1 MIPYILKTLQQEDH
15 VFVERLGAFRTQL
28 KHAVVEKNVI
38 HPPYNEVVF
47 SQDDSEENN
56 FALANQI
63 SREKKC
69 LFTEANEQIMRWVDE
84 LLSALQHNKSVTY
97 EGFGTF
103 MLDKKGNIS
112 FESAVV
118 PQLNS
123 QFEGMEPIDIK
134 NVGVAVVEDDEPV
147 KVVETVEEPEPEP
160 VVESEPIAEPE
171 PEYAETFPE
180 TSLQPEQESVVESE
194 PVVANNDSPEDE
206 TVTIEEPVEEPEPEP
221 VVEPEPI
228 AEPEP
233 EYAETFPETSQQPE
247 PESVVDPEPVG
258 ANNDSP
264 EDETMKGEE
273 KDDEED
279 DEDDD
284 EDDEEEDEE
293 EEEEEDDDEKKHHK
307 LAWLWIL
314 LLLLVALGALGF
326 VFRDKITSLYHQ
338 WKDKEQSVEQD
349 VTPEVTDD
357 DNQTATFEDESV
369 VDEVEA
375 VEEVTPEVVEEPT
388 PKPVAAAPVKSTS
401 DGKYDYIQFEQGR
414 FYVIVGSFPTESDVV
429 KHIRNKR
436 LGQYSPVIVKQEG
449 VKNLRV
455 CIGVFNTEA
464 EAEQFGKSTNQ
475 NYWVL
480 K

>member
-47 SQDDSEENN
+47 SQNDSEENN

-160 VVESEPIAEPE
+160 VVE
-171 PEYAETFPE
+171 
-180 TSLQPEQESVVESE
+180 
-194 PVVANNDSPEDE
+194 
-206 TVTIEEPVEEPEPEP
+206 
-221 VVEPEPI
+221 PEPI

-233 EYAETFPETSQQPE
+233 EHVETFPETSLQPE

-293 EEEEEDDDEKKHHK
+293 EEDDDDEKKHHK

-326 VFRDKITSLYHQ
+326 VFRDKITSFYHQ
-338 WKDKEQSVEQD
+338 WKDKEQPVEQD
-349 VTPEVTDD
+349 VTPEVTDN

-388 PKPVAAAPVKSTS
+388 PKPVATAPVKSTS
-401 DGKYDYIQFEQGR
+401 DGKYDYIQFEHGR

>member
-1 MIPYILKTLQQEDH
+1 M
-15 VFVERLGAFRTQL
+15 
-28 KHAVVEKNVI
+28 
-38 HPPYNEVVF
+38 
-47 SQDDSEENN
+47 
-56 FALANQI
+56 
-63 SREKKC
+63 
-69 LFTEANEQIMRWVDE
+69 
-84 LLSALQHNKSVTY
+84 
-97 EGFGTF
+97 
-103 MLDKKGNIS
+103 
-112 FESAVV
+112 
-118 PQLNS
+118 
-123 QFEGMEPIDIK
+123 
-134 NVGVAVVEDDEPV
+134 
-147 KVVETVEEPEPEP
+147 
-160 VVESEPIAEPE
+160 
-171 PEYAETFPE
+171 
-180 TSLQPEQESVVESE
+180 
-194 PVVANNDSPEDE
+194 
-206 TVTIEEPVEEPEPEP
+206 TIEEPVEEPEPEP
-221 VVEPEPI
+221 VMEPEPI

-233 EYAETFPETSQQPE
+233 EYAETFQETSLQPE
-247 PESVVDPEPVG
+247 PESIVEPEPVG

-264 EDETMKGEE
+264 EDETGDEKDDKAIKNDEE
-273 KDDEED
+273 EDDDDDEED
-279 DEDDD
+279 EEDDD
-284 EDDEEEDEE
+284 DDEEEDDE
-293 EEEEEDDDEKKHHK
+293 DEKKHHK

-326 VFRDKITSLYHQ
+326 VFRDKITSFYHQ

-436 LGQYSPVIVKQEG
+436 LGQYSPVIVKQDG
-449 VKNLRV
+449 FKNLRV

>member
-1 MIPYILKTLQQEDH
+1 MIPYILKTLQKEKY
-15 VFVERLGAFRTQL
+15 VFIERLGAFKTQL

-47 SQDDSEENN
+47 SQNDSEENN
-56 FALANQI
+56 FALADQI

-69 LFTEANEQIMRWVDE
+69 LFTEANEQIMKWVDE
-84 LLSALQHNKSVTY
+84 LLTALQHNKSVTY

-112 FESAVV
+112 FESSVI

-123 QFEGMEPIDIK
+123 QFEGMEPIDI
-134 NVGVAVVEDDEPV
+134 GRVAAAATESVSEIETEDVESEDDETMKVEEPA
-147 KVVETVEEPEPEP
+147 KVVE
-160 VVESEPIAEPE
+160 I
-171 PEYAETFPE
+171 
-180 TSLQPEQESVVESE
+180 
-194 PVVANNDSPEDE
+194 
-206 TVTIEEPVEEPEPEP
+206 VEEPEPEP
-221 VVEPEPI
+221 VVEPESVAVPE
-228 AEPEP
+228 ADEAMKVEEPVEEPEP
-233 EYAETFPETSQQPE
+233 EPAVESESVAVPEDDEPMKVEEIVEEPE
-247 PESVVDPEPVG
+247 PEPVAEPE
-258 ANNDSP
+258 A
-264 EDETMKGEE
+264 DEAMRDDE

-279 DEDDD
+279 DDEEDGDGD
-284 EDDEEEDEE
+284 EDDEEDDDEE
-293 EEEEEDDDEKKHHK
+293 DDDEEDDDEEDDDEKKHHK

-326 VFRDKITSLYHQ
+326 VFRDKITSCYHQ
-338 WKDKEQSVEQD
+338 WKDKKQPVGQEIM
-349 VTPEVTDD
+349 PEVTDE

-375 VEEVTPEVVEEPT
+375 VEEVTSEVVEEPA

-436 LGQYSPVIVKQEG
+436 LGQYSPVIVKQDG

>member
-56 FALANQI
+56 FALASQI

-147 KVVETVEEPEPEP
+147 MVV
-160 VVESEPIAEPE
+160 
-171 PEYAETFPE
+171 
-180 TSLQPEQESVVESE
+180 
-194 PVVANNDSPEDE
+194 
-206 TVTIEEPVEEPEPEP
+206 EPVEEPEPES
-221 VVEPEPI
+221 VMEPEPI

-233 EYAETFPETSQQPE
+233 EYAETFQETSLQPE
-247 PESVVDPEPVG
+247 PESIVEPEPVG

-264 EDETMKGEE
+264 EDETDDETDDE
-273 KDDEED
+273 KDDKAIKNDEEED
-279 DEDDD
+279 DD
-284 EDDEEEDEE
+284 DDEEEDDE
-293 EEEEEDDDEKKHHK
+293 DEKKHHK

-326 VFRDKITSLYHQ
+326 VFRDKITSFYHQ

-436 LGQYSPVIVKQEG
+436 LGQYSPVIVKQDG
-449 VKNLRV
+449 FKNLRV

>member
-147 KVVETVEEPEPEP
+147 KVVETVEEPEP
-160 VVESEPIAEPE
+160 IAEPE
-171 PEYAETFPE
+171 PEY
-180 TSLQPEQESVVESE
+180 V
-194 PVVANNDSPEDE
+194 
-206 TVTIEEPVEEPEPEP
+206 
-221 VVEPEPI
+221 
-228 AEPEP
+228 
-233 EYAETFPETSQQPE
+233 ETFPETSQQPE

-273 KDDEED
+273 KDDAED

-284 EDDEEEDEE
+284 EDDEEED

-326 VFRDKITSLYHQ
+326 VFRDKITSFYHQ
-338 WKDKEQSVEQD
+338 WKDKEQPVGQEI
-349 VTPEVTDD
+349 TPEVTDE

-369 VDEVEA
+369 VDEVET
-375 VEEVTPEVVEEPT
+375 VEEVTPEVVEEPA

-414 FYVIVGSFPTESDVV
+414 YYVIVGSFPTESDVV

-436 LGQYSPVIVKQEG
+436 LGQYSPVIVKQDG
-449 VKNLRV
+449 FKNLR
-455 CIGVFNTEA
+455 IEIKGD
-464 EAEQFGKSTNQ
+464 G
-475 NYWVL
+475 
-480 K
+480 

>member
-47 SQDDSEENN
+47 SQNDSEENN

-112 FESAVV
+112 FESSVV

-134 NVGVAVVEDDEPV
+134 SVGVAIVEDDEPM
-147 KVVETVEEPEPEP
+147 KVVETVDEPEPEP
-160 VVESEPIAEPE
+160 VVEPEPIAEPEPEYVETFQETSLQPEPESVVESEPVVANNDSPEDETEAIEESVEEPEPEPIVEPEPIAEPE

-180 TSLQPEQESVVESE
+180 TSLQPE
-194 PVVANNDSPEDE
+194 
-206 TVTIEEPVEEPEPEP
+206 PEP
-221 VVEPEPI
+221 VVE
-228 AEPEP
+228 
-233 EYAETFPETSQQPE
+233 
-247 PESVVDPEPVG
+247 PEPVG

-264 EDETMKGEE
+264 EDETMKDEE

-293 EEEEEDDDEKKHHK
+293 EEDDDDEKKHHK

-349 VTPEVTDD
+349 VTPEVTDN

-388 PKPVAAAPVKSTS
+388 PKPVATAPVKSTS
-401 DGKYDYIQFEQGR
+401 DGKYDYIQFEHGR

>member
-56 FALANQI
+56 FALASQI

-147 KVVETVEEPEPEP
+147 KVVE
-160 VVESEPIAEPE
+160 
-171 PEYAETFPE
+171 
-180 TSLQPEQESVVESE
+180 
-194 PVVANNDSPEDE
+194 
-206 TVTIEEPVEEPEPEP
+206 PVEEPEP
-221 VVEPEPI
+221 VMEPEPI

-233 EYAETFPETSQQPE
+233 EYAETFQETSLQPE
-247 PESVVDPEPVG
+247 PESIVEPEPVGANNDSPEGETVTIEEPVEDPEPEPVMEPEPIAEPEPEYAETFQETSLQPEPESIVEPEPVG

-264 EDETMKGEE
+264 EDETDDETDDE
-273 KDDEED
+273 KDDKAIKNDEEED
-279 DEDDD
+279 DD
-284 EDDEEEDEE
+284 DDEEEDDE
-293 EEEEEDDDEKKHHK
+293 DEKKHHK

-326 VFRDKITSLYHQ
+326 VFRDKITSFYHQ

-436 LGQYSPVIVKQEG
+436 LGQYSPVIVKQDG
-449 VKNLRV
+449 FKNLRV

>member
-1 MIPYILKTLQQEDH
+1 MIPYILKTLQKEDH

-147 KVVETVEEPEPEP
+147 KVVEPVKETEPEP
-160 VVESEPIAEPE
+160 VM
-171 PEYAETFPE
+171 
-180 TSLQPEQESVVESE
+180 
-194 PVVANNDSPEDE
+194 
-206 TVTIEEPVEEPEPEP
+206 
-221 VVEPEPI
+221 EPEPI

-233 EYAETFPETSQQPE
+233 EYVETFPETSLQPE

-258 ANNDSP
+258 TNNDSP

-279 DEDDD
+279 DEIDDEDDD
-284 EDDEEEDEE
+284 EDEDEEDDDEEE
-293 EEEEEDDDEKKHHK
+293 DDEKKHHK
-307 LAWLWIL
+307 MAWLWIL

-326 VFRDKITSLYHQ
+326 VFRDKITSFYHQ

-349 VTPEVTDD
+349 VTPKVTDD
-357 DNQTATFEDESV
+357 DNQTVTFEDESV

-388 PKPVAAAPVKSTS
+388 PKSVAAAPVKSTS
-401 DGKYDYIQFEQGR
+401 DGKYDYIQFEHGR

>member
-56 FALANQI
+56 FALASQI

-147 KVVETVEEPEPEP
+147 KVVE
-160 VVESEPIAEPE
+160 
-171 PEYAETFPE
+171 
-180 TSLQPEQESVVESE
+180 
-194 PVVANNDSPEDE
+194 
-206 TVTIEEPVEEPEPEP
+206 PVEEPEP
-221 VVEPEPI
+221 VMEPEPI

-233 EYAETFPETSQQPE
+233 EYAETFQETSLQPE
-247 PESVVDPEPVG
+247 PESVVEPESVG

-264 EDETMKGEE
+264 EDETDDETDDE
-273 KDDEED
+273 KDDKAIKNDEEED
-279 DEDDD
+279 DD
-284 EDDEEEDEE
+284 DDEEEDDE
-293 EEEEEDDDEKKHHK
+293 DEKKHHK

-326 VFRDKITSLYHQ
+326 VFRDKITSFYHQ

-436 LGQYSPVIVKQEG
+436 LGQYSPVIVKQDG
-449 VKNLRV
+449 FKNLRV

>member
-56 FALANQI
+56 FALASQI

-147 KVVETVEEPEPEP
+147 KVVE
-160 VVESEPIAEPE
+160 
-171 PEYAETFPE
+171 
-180 TSLQPEQESVVESE
+180 
-194 PVVANNDSPEDE
+194 
-206 TVTIEEPVEEPEPEP
+206 PVEEPEP
-221 VVEPEPI
+221 VMEPEPI

-233 EYAETFPETSQQPE
+233 EYAETFQETSLQPE
-247 PESVVDPEPVG
+247 PESIVEPEPVG

-264 EDETMKGEE
+264 EDETDDETDDE
-273 KDDEED
+273 KDDKAIKNDEEED
-279 DEDDD
+279 DD
-284 EDDEEEDEE
+284 DDEEEDDE
-293 EEEEEDDDEKKHHK
+293 DEKKHHK

-326 VFRDKITSLYHQ
+326 VFRDKITSFYHQ

-436 LGQYSPVIVKQEG
+436 LGQYSPVIVKQDG
-449 VKNLRV
+449 FKNLRV

>member
-160 VVESEPIAEPE
+160 VVE
-171 PEYAETFPE
+171 
-180 TSLQPEQESVVESE
+180 
-194 PVVANNDSPEDE
+194 
-206 TVTIEEPVEEPEPEP
+206 
-221 VVEPEPI
+221 PEPI

-233 EYAETFPETSQQPE
+233 EHVETFPETSLQPE

-293 EEEEEDDDEKKHHK
+293 EEDDDDEKKHHK

-326 VFRDKITSLYHQ
+326 VFRDKITSFYHQ
-338 WKDKEQSVEQD
+338 WKDKEQPVEQD
-349 VTPEVTDD
+349 VTPEVTDN

-388 PKPVAAAPVKSTS
+388 PKPVATAPVKSTS
-401 DGKYDYIQFEQGR
+401 DGKYDYIQFEHGR

>member
-1 MIPYILKTLQQEDH
+1 
-15 VFVERLGAFRTQL
+15 
-28 KHAVVEKNVI
+28 
-38 HPPYNEVVF
+38 
-47 SQDDSEENN
+47 
-56 FALANQI
+56 
-63 SREKKC
+63 
-69 LFTEANEQIMRWVDE
+69 MRWVDE

-147 KVVETVEEPEPEP
+147 KVVE
-160 VVESEPIAEPE
+160 
-171 PEYAETFPE
+171 
-180 TSLQPEQESVVESE
+180 
-194 PVVANNDSPEDE
+194 
-206 TVTIEEPVEEPEPEP
+206 PVEEPEP
-221 VVEPEPI
+221 VMEPEPI

-233 EYAETFPETSQQPE
+233 EYAETFQETSLQPE
-247 PESVVDPEPVG
+247 PESIVEPEPVG

-264 EDETMKGEE
+264 EDETDDETDDE
-273 KDDEED
+273 KDDKAIKNDEEED
-279 DEDDD
+279 DD
-284 EDDEEEDEE
+284 DDEEEDDE
-293 EEEEEDDDEKKHHK
+293 DEKKHHK

-326 VFRDKITSLYHQ
+326 VFRDKITSFYHQ

-401 DGKYDYIQFEQGR
+401 D
-414 FYVIVGSFPTESDVV
+414 
-429 KHIRNKR
+429 
-436 LGQYSPVIVKQEG
+436 
-449 VKNLRV
+449 
-455 CIGVFNTEA
+455 
-464 EAEQFGKSTNQ
+464 
-475 NYWVL
+475 
-480 K
+480 

>member
-56 FALANQI
+56 FALASQI

-147 KVVETVEEPEPEP
+147 KVVEPVEEPEPVMEP
-160 VVESEPIAEPE
+160 EPIAEPE
-171 PEYAETFPE
+171 PEYAETFQE
-180 TSLQPEQESVVESE
+180 TSLQPEPESIVEPE
-194 PVVANNDSPEDE
+194 PVGANNDSPEGE

-221 VVEPEPI
+221 VMEPEPI

-233 EYAETFPETSQQPE
+233 EYAETFQETSLQPE
-247 PESVVDPEPVG
+247 PESIVEPEPVG

-264 EDETMKGEE
+264 EDETDDETDDE
-273 KDDEED
+273 KDDKAIKNDEEED
-279 DEDDD
+279 DD
-284 EDDEEEDEE
+284 DDEEEDDE
-293 EEEEEDDDEKKHHK
+293 DEKKHHK

-326 VFRDKITSLYHQ
+326 VFRDKITSFYHQ

-436 LGQYSPVIVKQEG
+436 LGQYSPVIVKQDG
-449 VKNLRV
+449 FKNLRV